1 MSMVIKLVNAIEL
14 SPQQR
19 RKSQFRFVKT
29 IFLFFLT
36 LVNKLRPSV
45 LTYVVGKFSHKCK
58 IMARNNH
65 QLGKTLKQGYQEKG
79 ILLTKFA
86 TNIVPCLNSIHT
98 TQKKRFRWRKKT
110 QESRGR

>member
-19 RKSQFRFVKT
+19 RKSQFVKT

-45 LTYVVGKFSHKCK
+45 LRYVVGKFSHKCK

-79 ILLTKFA
+79 ILLT
-86 TNIVPCLNSIHT
+86 
-98 TQKKRFRWRKKT
+98 
-110 QESRGR
+110 